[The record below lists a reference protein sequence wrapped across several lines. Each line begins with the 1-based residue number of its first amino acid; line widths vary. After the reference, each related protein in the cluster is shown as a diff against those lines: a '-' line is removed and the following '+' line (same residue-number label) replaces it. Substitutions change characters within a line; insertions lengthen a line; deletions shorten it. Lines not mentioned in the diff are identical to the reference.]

1 MRACTCVVTQR
12 TNLDSRKD
20 QVKLNKNKEGKREG
34 MQESRIGEGEGNI
47 VRSDS
52 ETRMLL
58 YVGK

>member
-1 MRACTCVVTQR
+1 M
-12 TNLDSRKD
+12 NLDSRKD
-20 QVKLNKNKEGKREG
+20 QVKLNATREGKREG